1 MLAETKGPRPSD
13 RWIPWYF
20 VVFFIGLTLVLAHM
34 VWLAVGSYPGTV
46 SDRAYE
52 QGLAYNKSL
61 QAVAAQQALGWM
73 GKVTVTE
80 VGAATQLRYELRAA
94 DGQMLKDAKVHCW
107 LYRSSSRKLDE
118 RLELTAQAD
127 GSYGA
132 TVTLPARGVWE
143 IRLAAQAMGQ
153 SFQQTERVVIP

>member
-20 VVFFIGLTLVLAHM
+20 VVFFVGLTLVLAHM

-61 QAVAAQQALGWM
+61 QAAAAQQALGWQ
-73 GKVTVTE
+73 GQLVVAPEGT
-80 VGAATQLRYELRAA
+80 ATQLRYTLHGA
-94 DGQMLKDAKVHCW
+94 DGQPLKDAKIDCW
-107 LYRSSSRKLDE
+107 LYRPSSNKLDTK
-118 RLELTAQAD
+118 LTLTAQAD
-127 GSYGA
+127 GAYGA
-132 TVTLPARGVWE
+132 TVTFPAKGVWDV
-143 IRLAAQAMGQ
+143 RLAAQAQGHA
-153 SFQQTERVVIP
+153 FQQTERVVIP

>member
-20 VVFFIGLTLVLAHM
+20 VAFFVALTLVLAHM

-61 QAVAAQQALGWM
+61 QATAAQQALGWQ
-73 GKVTVTE
+73 GKLDVRAA
-80 VGAATQLRYELRAA
+80 GAATQLRYVLRDA
-94 DGQMLKDAKVHCW
+94 DGQLLKDATIHCW
-107 LYRSSSRKLDE
+107 LYRPSSNKLDE
-118 RLELTAQAD
+118 KMALAAQAD

-132 TVTLPARGVWE
+132 VVTLPAKGMWE
-143 IRLAAQAMGQ
+143 VRLAAQAQGHA
-153 SFQQTERVVIP
+153 FQQTERVVIP